1 MKNVTVT
8 TFFNKMTY
16 HFLRFSIVWILV
28 RFLPTYSKT
37 AFYSFW
43 TEKILS
49 IKITA
54 RVGDTFFLANFEKF
68 RKCQNPCRE
77 CVITTNVYYKL
88 VCSGTRNHWRI
99 FVLGFLRSNPFS
111 CILYFY
117 LHTFFD
123 KCIFYKRAKKE
134 NNIVRFFFSL

>member
-1 MKNVTVT
+1 MSLLQ
-8 TFFNKMTY
+8 
-16 HFLRFSIVWILV
+16 HFSIKWLITFWGSLLCE
-28 RFLPTYSKT
+28 FWLG
-37 AFYSFW
+37 FYQRIVKQLFIHF
-43 TEKILS
+43 ELKKILS

-54 RVGDTFFLANFEKF
+54 RVGDTFFLTNFEKF